1 MPDDDVTI
9 TRSGLVKAAS
19 LVGAVL
25 AALAGAG
32 GFAGFQFVQETKSAR
47 AKLIESHWTFKDA
60 QRYAELLQEVF
71 PDKEIP
77 GALEVFWMTDEEFI
91 E

>member
-1 MPDDDVTI
+1 MPVDDVTI

-32 GFAGFQFVQETKSAR
+32 GLGFVKLSNEQNSHRDAFLETHLTVEDQLRFAR
-47 AKLIESHWTFKDA
+47 LIKENCGCEIDTLD
-60 QRYAELLQEVF
+60 LLWE
-71 PDKEIP
+71 
-77 GALEVFWMTDEEFI
+77 
-91 E
+91 